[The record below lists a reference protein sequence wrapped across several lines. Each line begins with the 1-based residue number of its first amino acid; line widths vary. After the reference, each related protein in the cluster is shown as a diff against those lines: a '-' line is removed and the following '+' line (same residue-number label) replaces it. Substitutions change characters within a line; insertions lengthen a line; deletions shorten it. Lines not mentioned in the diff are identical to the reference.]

1 MDTTRAAADT
11 RYMSDPAER
20 KAEEGSLGREA
31 DLDLTSKRQRQLNS
45 PVEKVFAISGLK
57 MVILGFLGLGQKQ
70 WVQLSAVDRTWFAF
84 CRTKECLKL
93 VVFKPAKSITDQG
106 LQALSSLAS
115 LQRLNLNDCEH
126 ITDQGLQALSSLAS
140 LQSLNLSWCSNITD
154 QGVQALVASMR
165 SLTCMTAGLSPR
177 SSTTWRRRSTSRFL
191 V

>member
-1 MDTTRAAADT
+1 
-11 RYMSDPAER
+11 MSGPAER
-20 KAEEGSLGREA
+20 KTEEGSLGREP
-31 DLDLTSKRQRQLNS
+31 DLDLTNKRQRQLNS

-106 LQALSSLAS
+106 LQALSSLES
-115 LQRLNLNDCEH
+115 LQSLNLRGCYN

-140 LQSLNLSWCSNITD
+140 LQSLNLQRCRKITD
-154 QGVQALVASMR
+154 QGLQALSSLANLQNLDLGSCENITALVAISPTR
-165 SLTCMTAGLSPR
+165 TCS
-177 SSTTWRRRSTSRFL
+177 RRRR
-191 V
+191 